1 MVGAFIMEK
10 LKRRKSNGKEI
21 KIYRICKRVSE
32 TEKRSKEGEP
42 IHNKVCAAEIEGTK
56 ESGVFHDSA
65 NW

>member
-21 KIYRICKRVSE
+21 KIFRIYKKLSK

-56 ESGVFHDSA
+56 ESGVFHDSS